1 MRSRIVTYAHQ
12 PKRPPRKRKAAPAVP
27 AIVKATRRAP
37 TDTPPIADEPTTPA
51 NDDSPVEPAPP
62 AANTAIVTAANRK
75 RAKRQRPELPHDP
88 EADERVKAFFVRM
101 IRPGGALPPE
111 KF

>member
-1 MRSRIVTYAHQ
+1 MKPHRHL
-12 PKRPPRKRKAAPAVP
+12 RPPAETPAPEEEGGAGRPGDRQGNPPGANRHAAF
-27 AIVKATRRAP
+27 
-37 TDTPPIADEPTTPA
+37 ADEPTTPA

-75 RAKRQRPELPHDP
+75 RAKRQRPDLPHDP